1 MSDPVYT
8 LDILR
13 LATSLP
19 LATTLAEPDG
29 RAERRSVTCG
39 SRIAAEVRLVDGRVA
54 EVAQAVQA
62 CAFGQASA
70 ALLGG
75 YAVGR
80 TPLELAA
87 ARVAL
92 RGWLGGAG
100 SPPSGYEVLEPART
114 KTGRHGAILLPF
126 DALIAALDAALE
138 ERVE

>member
-1 MSDPVYT
+1 MTDPVYT

-19 LATTLAEPDG
+19 LATTLTQADG
-29 RAERRSVTCG
+29 RAERRSATCG
-39 SRIAAEVRLVDGRVA
+39 SRIAAEVRLADGRVA
-54 EVAQAVQA
+54 EVAQGVQA

-70 ALLGG
+70 ALLQD

-87 ARVAL
+87 ARLAL

-100 SPPSGYEVLEPART
+100 QPPAGFEVLGPART
-114 KTGRHGAILLPF
+114 KSGRHGAILLPF
-126 DALIAALDAALE
+126 DALIAALDSVPQEAGG
-138 ERVE
+138 

>member
-19 LATTLAEPDG
+19 LAPTLEQADG
-29 RAERRSVTCG
+29 RAERRSATCG
-39 SRIAAEVRLVDGRVA
+39 SRIATEVRLTDGRVA
-54 EVAQAVQA
+54 EVAQGVQA

-70 ALLGG
+70 ALLNRF
-75 YAVGR
+75 AVGR

-92 RGWLGGAG
+92 RGWLAG
-100 SPPSGYEVLEPART
+100 SGQPPAGYEVLEPART

-126 DALIAALDAALE
+126 DALIAALDDALQ
-138 ERVE
+138 ERAT

>member
-1 MSDPVYT
+1 MTDPVYT

-19 LATTLAEPDG
+19 LATTLTQADG
-29 RAERRSVTCG
+29 RAERRSATCG
-39 SRIAAEVRLVDGRVA
+39 SRIATEVRLENGRVA
-54 EVAQAVQA
+54 EIAQGVQA

-70 ALLGG
+70 ALLHA
-75 YAVGR
+75 YAAGR

-92 RGWLGGAG
+92 RGWLAGAG
-100 SPPSGYEVLEPART
+100 APPAGYDVLEPART

-126 DALIAALDAALE
+126 DALIAALDNALQE
-138 ERVE
+138 TAT